1 MIFFACSQIG
11 EPHEE
16 NRGLVA
22 SPRNVDPSCRNASN
36 PFHQCADYCWTRTPR
51 AKEQREENRAISSF
65 QQGAKH
71 EEETD
76 KAIAGRNL
84 APNCRNAS
92 NPYHQSS
99 EYYTNTDLVN
109 IERKEDKKAE
119 KVGMEIINPNCAN
132 ASNPYHKCADYCF
145 NK

>member
-1 MIFFACSQIG
+1 MEGDWRANSDCANAANPFHACAEYCEKRAPGPKPRSLLPLLVCAGQIG

-36 PFHQCADYCWTRTPR
+36 PFHHCADYCRTRTPR
-51 AKEQREENRAISSF
+51 AKEQREENRAVI
-65 QQGAKH
+65 
-71 EEETD
+71 T
-76 KAIAGRNL
+76 
-84 APNCRNAS
+84 
-92 NPYHQSS
+92 
-99 EYYTNTDLVN
+99 
-109 IERKEDKKAE
+109 ERKEDKKTE
-119 KVGMEIINPNCAN
+119 KAGMEIINPNCAN